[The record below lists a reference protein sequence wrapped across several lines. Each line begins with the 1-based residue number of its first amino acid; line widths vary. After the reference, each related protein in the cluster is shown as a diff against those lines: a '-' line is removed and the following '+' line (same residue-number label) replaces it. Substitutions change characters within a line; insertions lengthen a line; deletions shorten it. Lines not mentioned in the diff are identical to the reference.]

1 MKLDTDKGSKVTEP
15 DFSKNSGSSINF
27 ENVVKMT
34 VFRLFL
40 ENGSNDFV
48 HFRSECRGD
57 SYEDICKKPHVQ
69 KMSVL
74 EIFIHK
80 VAILAKNG
88 KSGVQ
93 RSRYISRRVNAT
105 ENLIRYSESTI
116 ICFPCRLVRFLPTGR
131 LQGENLT

>member
-1 MKLDTDKGSKVTEP
+1 
-15 DFSKNSGSSINF
+15 
-27 ENVVKMT
+27 MT

-57 SYEDICKKPHVQ
+57 RYEDICKKPHVQ

-74 EIFIHK
+74 KIFIHK

-88 KSGVQ
+88 QSGVQ
-93 RSRYISRRVNAT
+93 RSLYISRTVNAT

-116 ICFPCRLVRFLPTGR
+116 NSLSPITRQIFSYSSSSGRKIDSKTANFNALFEGIADFPYNIADL
-131 LQGENLT
+131 

>member
-1 MKLDTDKGSKVTEP
+1 M
-15 DFSKNSGSSINF
+15 
-27 ENVVKMT
+27 
-34 VFRLFL
+34 
-40 ENGSNDFV
+40 GSNDFV

-57 SYEDICKKPHVQ
+57 SYKDICKKPYVQ

-88 KSGVQ
+88 QSGVQ
-93 RSRYISRRVNAT
+93 RPLYISRIVNAT

-116 ICFPCRLVRFLPTGR
+116 NFLSLLSRQIFAYLSSSGR
-131 LQGENLT
+131 KFDLKTANFYAFFEWFFGIFSATT